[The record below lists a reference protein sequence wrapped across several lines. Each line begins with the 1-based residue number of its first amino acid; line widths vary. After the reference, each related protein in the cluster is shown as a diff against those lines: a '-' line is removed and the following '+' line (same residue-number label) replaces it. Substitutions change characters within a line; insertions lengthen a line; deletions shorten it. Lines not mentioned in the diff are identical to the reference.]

1 MDPHTWPLSAVVDEI
16 DSRLAP
22 SGKKQ
27 RPAIELSH
35 FLLLRLCRVMDL
47 WHRHEVE
54 EVLHHLLKDP
64 EAVKPLPTPYFV
76 ALVSAL
82 CNFSVPK
89 EYPLRLVSSFL
100 ERVER
105 GERSVQPE
113 HWASIFRAIRPLDEW
128 PSFDRIT
135 PRLLQRLVPHLG
147 GLPPAELASTLVALA
162 SKPFPREASSSSS
175 FHSPLER
182 MPEATCEAVRK
193 AVQTGQLDF
202 QQVVGVFDCLGKLG
216 WYGEQAVAAV
226 LGFLAETPL
235 LEPHA
240 PLILPLVRACT
251 SLRIHHAPLLHKVVL
266 WYCWCYA
273 YLWPKP
279 LPVEKLEELLEL
291 AEHLHELSFQSL
303 ELQGVLAEN
312 LKNPNASAR
321 QSLALLSVLAR
332 FSHFPPEFKETC
344 AKVCSASSD
353 TDLASLTPADLI
365 NAFNVHLCAVF
376 DGPAALKHWLTEDE
390 VMKSFFQVH
399 TSQKWYQKQ
408 DQERTTFLQSPAYL
422 TLRQAVEAEGLDLR
436 PTEPGEVYH
445 VEFVSKDAKERLN
458 TWSNN
463 PPTALM
469 CIKSKEQLR
478 WYVPITAEDTSK
490 ALELQNRCNQFSF
503 MFRGAVQKMRH
514 LQAMGYRPAVV
525 WMSEWNGLDTEE
537 ERRAYLRAAV
547 EEPGAFFR
555 PASAEEED
563 TYR

>member
-1 MDPHTWPLSAVVDEI
+1 
-16 DSRLAP
+16 
-22 SGKKQ
+22 
-27 RPAIELSH
+27 
-35 FLLLRLCRVMDL
+35 
-47 WHRHEVE
+47 
-54 EVLHHLLKDP
+54 
-64 EAVKPLPTPYFV
+64 
-76 ALVSAL
+76 
-82 CNFSVPK
+82 
-89 EYPLRLVSSFL
+89 
-100 ERVER
+100 
-105 GERSVQPE
+105 
-113 HWASIFRAIRPLDEW
+113 
-128 PSFDRIT
+128 
-135 PRLLQRLVPHLG
+135 
-147 GLPPAELASTLVALA
+147 
-162 SKPFPREASSSSS
+162 
-175 FHSPLER
+175 
-182 MPEATCEAVRK
+182 
-193 AVQTGQLDF
+193 
-202 QQVVGVFDCLGKLG
+202 
-216 WYGEQAVAAV
+216 
-226 LGFLAETPL
+226 
-235 LEPHA
+235 
-240 PLILPLVRACT
+240 
-251 SLRIHHAPLLHKVVL
+251 
-266 WYCWCYA
+266 
-273 YLWPKP
+273 
-279 LPVEKLEELLEL
+279 
-291 AEHLHELSFQSL
+291 
-303 ELQGVLAEN
+303 